1 MQLTDREIEFLVRF
15 TGHHLS
21 GHNNFAYDLYI
32 KLYNAAIR
40 RGFDED
46 TLDRPLSFEPISPRV
61 TQPYFFVTPTDPE
74 FLNDKDR

>member
-32 KLYNAAIR
+32 KLYNAARR

-46 TLDRPLSFEPISPRV
+46 TLDRPLSFEPVFSRISESS
-61 TQPYFFVTPTDPE
+61 FFVTPTDPE